1 MYYYGNNGY
10 YGGGYGG
17 YQPCCNTG
25 YAGYTSGYG
34 IGAAIWIVLFIL
46 LVIIIGAGWSW
57 SNNNQED
64 FLPFFILQM
73 SKFMV
78 KYSHLRGG
86 FYEVTEYHYFR

>member
-10 YGGGYGG
+10 YGGNYAGT
-17 YQPCCNTG
+17 PCCGG

-57 SNNNQED
+57 GGNCNN
-64 FLPFFILQM
+64 
-73 SKFMV
+73 
-78 KYSHLRGG
+78 
-86 FYEVTEYHYFR
+86 

>member
-10 YGGGYGG
+10 YGGGYGGGYG

-46 LVIIIGAGWSW
+46 LIIIIGASW
-57 SNNNQED
+57 GFSGNNNN
-64 FLPFFILQM
+64 
-73 SKFMV
+73 
-78 KYSHLRGG
+78 
-86 FYEVTEYHYFR
+86 